1 MSGRYQVLTEL
12 GRGSGSIVYL
22 ARHQKLGEYRAVKCI
37 KKEPDFIWK
46 VREASILNRLNHPQI
61 PRFYDM
67 EEDEESYYIVEEYAR
82 GESLEAKM
90 LQSSVIT
97 LDFIIQVITETAKI
111 LDYMHHLE
119 PIPMIYQD
127 LKPEHI
133 ILSRDGIKLI
143 DFGIASYL
151 GETGNKFQNYGTPK
165 FCAPEKATGKTA
177 SIQSDIYS
185 IGKLLEELV
194 CAEGS
199 HQARC
204 LMQVADKATSPD
216 LSIRYQTA
224 EELLADLSAH
234 MQSKQNS
241 IYQKHLLT
249 KIVAAGSQPRIGTT
263 HLSISLT
270 AYLNQKNKQAV
281 YLEKNTNG
289 HMRMS
294 IQNGIFAEEGGLYR
308 RNNFLGMPAYGEGVS
323 VNIPKGS
330 IEILD
335 YGTDIAGALS
345 EGADMILF
353 VIGSRYWE
361 TDFANCA
368 FQTLKKEK
376 NVFFM
381 ANYGCKR
388 QARLYHQKYG
398 QPVYCFPLDA
408 DPFEMTK
415 EKECLFNGL
424 LEKERKNKKK
434 YWNCR
439 ICLRE
444 WGNALI
450 RGIGKLCSKRL
461 R

>member
-37 KKEPDFIWK
+37 KKEPDFTWK

-90 LQSSVIT
+90 LQSSFIT
-97 LDFIIQVITETAKI
+97 LDF
-111 LDYMHHLE
+111 
-119 PIPMIYQD
+119 
-127 LKPEHI
+127 
-133 ILSRDGIKLI
+133 
-143 DFGIASYL
+143 
-151 GETGNKFQNYGTPK
+151 
-165 FCAPEKATGKTA
+165 
-177 SIQSDIYS
+177 IQSDIYS

-398 QPVYCFPLDA
+398 PPVYCFPLDA